1 MAHNGDWYVIRFIT
15 IKDLISTQ
23 ILIHVIKACNSE
35 DASLPSLYYYALDAL
50 SNAQAWANGI
60 VLLRVKDLRNSLHIT
75 EANALTNVYCRL
87 NDTKTKGND
96 SIFIFV

>member
-1 MAHNGDWYVIRFIT
+1 MVHNGDWYVIRFIT

-50 SNAQAWANGI
+50 SNAQA
-60 VLLRVKDLRNSLHIT
+60 
-75 EANALTNVYCRL
+75 
-87 NDTKTKGND
+87 
-96 SIFIFV
+96 